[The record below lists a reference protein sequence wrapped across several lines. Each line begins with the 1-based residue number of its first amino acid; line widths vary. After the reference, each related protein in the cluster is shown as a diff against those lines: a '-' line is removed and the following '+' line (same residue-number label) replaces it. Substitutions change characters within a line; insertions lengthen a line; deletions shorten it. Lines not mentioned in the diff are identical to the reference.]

1 MLSRWRTFGSQ
12 GGQLPSEARK
22 AFLRPLPGLLG
33 AGEMG
38 LFSSNLLDE
47 GLAVFFGVA
56 HQCEDTGLNEAV
68 RSCCA
73 ILRSVIRSRLDCA
86 ARRRLT
92 GCFTVFCPEA
102 ALRRPALQ
110 RLVLCDAREVRV
122 GGEQP
127 KLVTDAELGEDRV
140 DGAHLEAAPA
150 RAVAELCG
158 FEVVVTVGTQE
169 GEGTETRHDRLLVAR
184 SVEAL
189 EELLVDEPRRHDEF
203 ASRERPLECADLRH
217 VGRPVAA
224 KRQRPDARVDEEAQ
238 LRERSLL

>member
-1 MLSRWRTFGSQ
+1 MEVAKATRTALMAGTLVTRFEPLNGFAADRQVHAAARPERPVPRWRRVPISHRDCEKIGFS
-12 GGQLPSEARK
+12 
-22 AFLRPLPGLLG
+22 G
-33 AGEMG
+33 A
-38 LFSSNLLDE
+38 
-47 GLAVFFGVA
+47 
-56 HQCEDTGLNEAV
+56 
-68 RSCCA
+68 
-73 ILRSVIRSRLDCA
+73 
-86 ARRRLT
+86 T

-110 RLVLCDAREVRV
+110 RFVLCDAREVRV

-184 SVEAL
+184 SVETL

-217 VGRPVAA
+217 VGWPVAA